1 MCNEAFWS
9 QKIEEKHKKKNYK
22 KTEGK
27 QKIKEKKINKKHIK
41 GEDYFSSD
49 ISHLFYSKHTSGTAS
64 KPFLL

>member
-9 QKIEEKHKKKNYK
+9 QKIEEKHKKKK
-22 KTEGK
+22 HEKTEGK
-27 QKIKEKKINKKHIK
+27 QKIEEKKINKKHIK

-49 ISHLFYSKHTSGTAS
+49 FSHLFYSKCTLETAP